1 MKFHKRITS
10 LLEQNRDETR
20 AAQMSK
26 YMRNLFPFYGIN
38 KPVLERLLKSL
49 KTAGEL
55 PDFNQMHETVESLYA
70 EEYRESHHIALEIL
84 KLYRKQLTP
93 AHLPWIESLIIRN
106 SWWDSVDI
114 LAPSIAGTILRNHP
128 EFLEKTLT
136 DWNQQENIWLIRSSI
151 IAQLKFRT
159 LTDVDLLFR
168 LILPHTGNSEFFIA
182 KAIGWA
188 LREYSKTDATVV
200 AQFVEKTPMQ
210 NLSKREALK
219 RIKPNTF

>member
-1 MKFHKRITS
+1 MKPFHRIKT
-10 LLEQNRDETR
+10 LLEQNRDEER

-38 KPVLERLLKSL
+38 KPVLERLLKSM

-55 PDFNQMHETVESLYA
+55 PAFDQIHETVELLYA
-70 EEYRESHHIALEIL
+70 EEYRESHHMALEIL

-93 AHLPWIESLIIRN
+93 AHLLWIESLIIRN
-106 SWWDSVDI
+106 SWWDSVDV
-114 LAPSIAGTILRNHP
+114 LAPIIAGSILREHQDD
-128 EFLEKTLT
+128 LESTLLQ
-136 DWNQQENIWLIRSSI
+136 WNNEENIWLIRASI

-159 LTDVDLLFR
+159 LTNVDLLFR
-168 LILPHTGNSEFFIA
+168 LIVPHTGNKEFFIA

-188 LREYSKTDATVV
+188 LREYSKTDAKVV
-200 AQFVEKTPMQ
+200 RQFVEITEMQ

-219 RIKPNTF
+219 RIKKD